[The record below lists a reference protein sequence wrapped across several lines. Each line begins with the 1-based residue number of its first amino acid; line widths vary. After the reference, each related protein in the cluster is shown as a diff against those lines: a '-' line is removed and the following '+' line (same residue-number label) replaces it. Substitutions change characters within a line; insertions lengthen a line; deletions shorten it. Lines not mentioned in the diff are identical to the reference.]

1 MKEEL
6 MMSVSGVRGIVG
18 KSLTP
23 SLLIRLAQAFGTLVG
38 PGTVVV
44 GRDTR
49 LSGEM
54 VKHAVFS
61 GLISSGCEVIDIE
74 ICPTPTIQLMAK
86 ELKAKGGLAITASH
100 NPIEWNALKFISSTG
115 MFLNE
120 KQAKKLFKIFN
131 ENSFRQVSWD
141 GLKVGMTYPLAVRA
155 HLKKIMD
162 FLDVEKIRKKSFK
175 VVVDCCNGAGS
186 VISPALLR
194 ELGCFVVEVNTNT
207 DGFFPRPPEP
217 IPQNLGVLCSV
228 VKATGSDIGFAHDSD
243 ADRLSI
249 VSEKG
254 IAVGEEMTLELA
266 ADYVL
271 SKKKGIV
278 VTNLSTSMAIDDIVK
293 RHSGRLI
300 RTKVGEINVTTQ
312 AKKYKAVI
320 AGEGNGGVINPRIH
334 YGRDG
339 IATLGL
345 ILEYMASENKSI
357 SQLISRIPVY
367 HIEKKKIQVA
377 RENIAPTIENI
388 KNEYKDKK
396 IDCTDGIKILMDHA
410 WIHFRASG
418 TEPVI
423 RVIAEAKTKSQAE
436 KLCNDG
442 MKLVKKISQ

>member
-1 MKEEL
+1 